1 MVRSPTLQQSP
12 SLYGESLN
20 ASLQA
25 ALAESNLSFLSAAI
39 SGTAVSTAA
48 SIAGVPSVMPVPR
61 PSSAGS
67 GPLSGVSSGA
77 LSLHPSSGVG
87 DINAAERFV
96 AGMLVQG
103 LSGERLT
110 SNGVHIKQEPVVE
123 EPSSDLEEQMET
135 SDQLIA
141 ASAAEEEDGTEEHRP
156 SDTLDLGSAP
166 TEGVD
171 RDEEEEAEDLSL
183 SSSTTTPSE
192 TPVSNST

>member
-1 MVRSPTLQQSP
+1 M
-12 SLYGESLN
+12 
-20 ASLQA
+20 
-25 ALAESNLSFLSAAI
+25 
-39 SGTAVSTAA
+39 
-48 SIAGVPSVMPVPR
+48 
-61 PSSAGS
+61 
-67 GPLSGVSSGA
+67 
-77 LSLHPSSGVG
+77 
-87 DINAAERFV
+87 
-96 AGMLVQG
+96 
-103 LSGERLT
+103 
-110 SNGVHIKQEPVVE
+110 VE